1 MRSGNPT
8 TRAGRAPAP
17 SRVVNGSRG
26 FSLIELLTALTVLA
40 VLVALAMPSFTA
52 LINSNRLAAQSN
64 EMVAGLQEARLEAL
78 RSNRRVTVCRSTD
91 GATCNTAAG
100 APWMRWI
107 SFVDANRNG
116 TVDGGETLLRSS
128 SVKTPLQVT
137 STNQALTFRADG
149 MARNSASGALIDN
162 TFNICIPTTHP
173 AQNKRSVTLAGGSR
187 VAVTTPAGNG
197 ACP

>member
-8 TRAGRAPAP
+8 TRAGRALAP
-17 SRVVNGSRG
+17 SRVVNGSWG

-40 VLVALAMPSFTA
+40 VLVALAIPSFTA

-64 EMVAGLQEARLEAL
+64 EMVAGLQEARLESL

-100 APWMRWI
+100 TWTRWI
-107 SFVDANRNG
+107 SFVDTNG
-116 TVDGGETLLRSS
+116 NGIADGGETLLRSS
-128 SVKTPLQVT
+128 SIKTPLQVR
-137 STNQALTFRADG
+137 STNQVLTFRADG
-149 MARNSASGALIDN
+149 MARNNASGALVEN
-162 TFNICIPTTHP
+162 TFNVCIPTSRP
-173 AQNKRSVTLAGGSR
+173 AQNKRSVTLASGSR